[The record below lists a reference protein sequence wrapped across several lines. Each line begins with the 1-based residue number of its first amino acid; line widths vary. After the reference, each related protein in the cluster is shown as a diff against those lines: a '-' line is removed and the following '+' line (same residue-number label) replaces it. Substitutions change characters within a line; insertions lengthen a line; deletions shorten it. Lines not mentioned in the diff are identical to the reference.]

1 MARTIE
7 VEIEVGSKQA
17 LKSLNDLEQAQEQL
31 LEQLKQTDIGTAEYS
46 RLQKQLK
53 QVGNQVKDLELGF
66 ESLDKEQR
74 ATALVD
80 SFTGVAG
87 AITAATGAF
96 TLFGGESE
104 ELEEVEKRILG
115 LIAVTSGLRDI
126 SNGLVA
132 VNKLVGPSFTEL
144 GKSIKTAFTTG
155 TTAAKTFRVALASI
169 GIGIL
174 VAGITALVE
183 NFDSLKAS
191 LLGVADATALTGD
204 ELKTASQ
211 EAGKNIAEVEIL
223 TAKVQDQTIAEGE
236 RRKALNELQLKYP
249 AYFENLGDDIENTDA
264 LKKSKDLL
272 IDTLI
277 RESKIRALGSK
288 IEGEATKFAE
298 QRLEALQEVRD
309 QEAAQLERQQ
319 KLAKARAGEFVA
331 FGLTQEQTIAGL
343 QKDIQSGQT
352 FIANARARSQE
363 KITKINQD
371 EEEAIKALTEAIN
384 IETKAIEKNG
394 GATEEGNEGKDK
406 SIKKTQEQIEA
417 EKAAAKAKLEAAQK
431 QNQAAA
437 IAAEAED
444 EVAEI
449 TLSAREKEIEDVKDR
464 YRDKL
469 ALLVEVYGIESDEVK
484 KLTILQNKEISDIN
498 TKFDNEEAN
507 KQKEA
512 DKKKKDALKKA
523 AEERAKVIEEIS
535 EATVVTEEQRRQKEI
550 DDTIAYYDK
559 LIEEAK
565 KYGIDITALEK
576 AKNDKL
582 NEIRKDDREKRNED
596 IESVAGNIGE
606 FADAAQDLIA
616 SVGNFY
622 EKTAEVEQNKL
633 KAQFEQGLIT
643 QEEYNAKS
651 EKLNEKAFEQNKK
664 VATASAIISTLSG
677 ALDAFTSTLKIDPT
691 GILGTILATAAL
703 AAGFA
708 QVDAIQST
716 NFESTNAPTTAAASF
731 SSAGSTTLV
740 GGTAGT
746 SVPLSLN
753 QQQTVTGTGQG
764 QAQTGQVGG
773 LTPQKLYVL
782 AGDVTNAQQA
792 NTKIRQQRKL

>member
-132 VNKLVGPSFTEL
+132 VNKLVGPSFTKL
-144 GKSIKTAFTTG
+144 GESIKTAFTTG
-155 TTAAKTFRVALASI
+155 TSAAKSFRIALASL
-169 GIGIL
+169 GIGL
-174 VAGITALVE
+174 VIAGVTALIT
-183 NFDSLKAS
+183 NFEAVKAS
-191 LLGVADATALTGD
+191 LFGVAEAADLTSD
-204 ELKTASQ
+204 ELKTVSE

-223 TAKVQDQTIAEGE
+223 TRAINDQTSSEDA
-236 RRKALNELQLKYP
+236 RREALRKLQELYP
-249 AYFENLGDDIENTDA
+249 NYFENLGDDIENTDA
-264 LKKSKDLL
+264 LEKAKVKLV
-272 IDTLI
+272 DTLV
-277 RESKIRALGSK
+277 REAKVRALQDRIADIYQEDLEEEITLTREINKLRDAATTNQEKLNKKLEEGK
-288 IEGEATKFAE
+288 ITQSAYNTGLAQVNQQTLKAEG
-298 QRLEALQEVRD
+298 LEE
-309 QEAAQLERQQ
+309 
-319 KLAKARAGEFVA
+319 KL
-331 FGLTQEQTIAGL
+331 LN
-343 QKDIQSGQT
+343 IQSKREDQIST
-352 FIANARARSQE
+352 LSDL
-363 KITKINQD
+363 IND
-371 EEEAIKALTEAIN
+371 NTEI
-384 IETKAIEKNG
+384 IIKNG
-394 GATEEGNEGKDK
+394 GATDEDTDKKDENT
-406 SIKKTQEQIEA
+406 KKTQEQIEA

-431 QNQAAA
+431 QKQAAA

-449 TLSAREKEIEDVKDR
+449 TLSARQKEIEDVKDK

-484 KLTILQNKEISDIN
+484 KLTILQNEEISDIN
-498 TKFDNEEAN
+498 DKYDQIEKDKIKENE
-507 KQKEA
+507 Q
-512 DKKKKDALKKA
+512 KKA
-523 AEERAKVIEEIS
+523 DIIKEIN
-535 EATVVTEEQRRQKEI
+535 EATVVTEEQKRQKEI

-582 NEIRKDDREKRNED
+582 NELRNDDREKRNED
-596 IESVAGNIGE
+596 IESVAGNIND
-606 FADAAQDLIA
+606 FANAAQDLIS

-643 QEEYNAKS
+643 QEEFNSKS
-651 EKLNEKAFEQNKK
+651 EELNKKAFEQNKK

-691 GILGTILATAAL
+691 GVLGSILAAAAL

-708 QVDAIQST
+708 QVNAIKST
-716 NFESTNAPTTAAASF
+716 NFESTNTPTTAAASF
-731 SSAGSTTLV
+731 DSVASTTLV
-740 GGTAGT
+740 GGNTGT
-746 SVPLSLN
+746 SAPLSIN
-753 QQQTVTGTGQG
+753 QQQTTTGTGQG

>member
-565 KYGIDITALEK
+565 KYGVDITALEK

-582 NEIRKDDREKRNED
+582 NELRKSDREKRNED